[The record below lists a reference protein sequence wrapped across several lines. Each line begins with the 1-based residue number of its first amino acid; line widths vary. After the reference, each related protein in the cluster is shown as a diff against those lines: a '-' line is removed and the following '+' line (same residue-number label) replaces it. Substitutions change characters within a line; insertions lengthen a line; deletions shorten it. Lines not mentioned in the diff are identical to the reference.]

1 MNYYAQGGQA
11 HGLKSIAQELQDMGR
26 GGDTI
31 LAHINPQE
39 AAMLKRMG
47 GSGTI
52 NPQTGL
58 PEYFVKGVVRAVTK
72 PIQSVAKAVEKA
84 VIRPVGDVLKP
95 ILPYVQ
101 YVAPFI
107 PGVGPLAAAGLGA
120 LGSGFAGGGGF
131 NFKRGLMGGMTA
143 YGLSNLYAGMQAAGG
158 AGTSGASAATA
169 PPPVELGVPGTEV
182 VAGEVAQTGLSTPGA
197 FDQVMAGDFSG
208 AASTVGQNIGEGI
221 SSAYN
226 TVTDP
231 NTYSG
236 FTDRVGT
243 QMSDAGQGLKNLV
256 GVGDTTMSAADAATA
271 FGNKAGIGSG
281 MAVYG
286 GVTGQAALDEFDEMK
301 LQAEL
306 EAAETEQE
314 RAIILDRI
322 ADGRRRAEEAV
333 RNNPY
338 QFAEGGEVP
347 DSGFRGSLS
356 GFRDSLNRF
365 TRRFSNPT
373 PDAPSQEQRLLD
385 AQRSDL
391 ASAGIKQEI
400 LSGADPTRIKE
411 YYTSLYGSDRKPTGF
426 SSSSSSRPSFGGF
439 RFNRLS
445 PPTAPS
451 TQVPAPTDDQRLGLV
466 AMVNNPYQFAYGG
479 SVDDELGF
487 DDFNDYM
494 SGGVAS
500 MAKGG
505 MAPRFL
511 SGGGDGM
518 SDDIKATINGKQ
530 PARLADGEFVIPAD
544 VVSHLG
550 NGSSKAG
557 AKQLYSMMDKVR
569 TARTGNKKQGKQ
581 INPAKYMPA

>member
-1 MNYYAQGGQA
+1 
-11 HGLKSIAQELQDMGR
+11 MGR

-39 AAMLKRMG
+39 AALLKRMG

-52 NPQTGL
+52 NPNTGL
-58 PEYFVKGVVRAVTK
+58 PEFLKVGKVFKPVTNVLKG
-72 PIQSVAKAVEKA
+72 VEKA
-84 VIRPVGDVLKP
+84 VVRPIGDALKP

-158 AGTSGASAATA
+158 AGTTGASGASAATA
-169 PPPVELGVPGTEV
+169 PPPVELGVPGTDV
-182 VAGEVAQTGLSTPGA
+182 VAGEVAQTGLRTPGA
-197 FDQVMAGDFSG
+197 FDQVMAGDFGG
-208 AASTVGQNIGEGI
+208 AASTVGDSVSQGI

-236 FTDRVGT
+236 FTDKVGT
-243 QMSDAGQGLKNLV
+243 QMSDAGQGLKNLT
-256 GVGDTTMSAADAATA
+256 GLGDTTMTAKDAATA

-301 LQAEL
+301 LQADL
-306 EAAETEQE
+306 AAAETEQE
-314 RAIILDRI
+314 RAAIMARI
-322 ADGRRRAEEAV
+322 EDGRRRAEEAV

-338 QFAEGGEVP
+338 QFAQGGEVP
-347 DSGFRGSLS
+347 SFALGGMFRGAASAVADAGS
-356 GFRDSLNRF
+356 RD
-365 TRRFSNPT
+365 
-373 PDAPSQEQRLLD
+373 QRLLD
-385 AQRSDL
+385 AQKADL
-391 ASAGIKQEI
+391 ASLGVKQEI
-400 LSGADPTRIKE
+400 LSGADPTKIKE
-411 YYTSLYGSDRKPTGF
+411 YYTSMYGSDRNPTGF
-426 SSSSSSRPSFGGF
+426 SSSPGRGFIRNFRPMISRLAST
-439 RFNRLS
+439 NV
-445 PPTAPS
+445 PS
-451 TQVPAPTDDQRLGLV
+451 TNVPAPTEDQRLGLV
-466 AMVNNPYQFAYGG
+466 AMLNNPYQFAYGG
-479 SVDDELGF
+479 PVDDEAGL
-487 DDFNDYM
+487 DDWNEYQA
-494 SGGVAS
+494 GGIAG

-518 SDDIKATINGKQ
+518 SDDIPATINGKQ

-569 TARTGNKKQGKQ
+569 TARTGTKKQGKE